1 MSSFHSNTTTRKNKS
16 LKQVALQNSLIK
28 LDEEFEKQAAELET
42 SLSNKRNIDSIS
54 NESEPDPAQISNK
67 RNIGSISNESEPD
80 PAQIIYMTNT
90 LRVNPQYVSNEQ
102 YVDTINH
109 LKKLKPEISNLSAQM
124 ALQRAI
130 LSLSI
135 DLKRRRKMTSSSAGG
150 KPKHNKNTKIRTR
163 SKRITRKRR

>member
-28 LDEEFEKQAAELET
+28 LDEEFEKHAAELET
-42 SLSNKRNIDSIS
+42 SL
-54 NESEPDPAQISNK
+54 SNK

-80 PAQIIYMTNT
+80 SNQIIYMTNT
-90 LRVNPQYVSNEQ
+90 LRVNPKYVSNKQ

-109 LKKLKPEISNLSAQM
+109 LKKLKTETSNLLAQI
-124 ALQRAI
+124 AIERAI

-135 DLKRRRKMTSSSAGG
+135 DLKHRVGG
-150 KPKHNKNTKIRTR
+150 KTKHTRRTR
-163 SKRITRKRR
+163 SKRITRKRC